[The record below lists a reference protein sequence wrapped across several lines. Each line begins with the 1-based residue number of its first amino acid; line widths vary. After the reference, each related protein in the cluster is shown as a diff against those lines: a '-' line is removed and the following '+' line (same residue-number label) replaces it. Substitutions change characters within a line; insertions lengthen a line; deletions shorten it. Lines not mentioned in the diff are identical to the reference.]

1 MLKTIPLSTVT
12 NFTGFKALICLCQGS
27 AILTDTLQEFD
38 LKLTPKKAHELLLLQ
53 SGKPCW

>member
-12 NFTGFKALICLCQGS
+12 NFTGFKALLCLCQGS
-27 AILTDTLQEFD
+27 AILTDTLQESV
-38 LKLTPKKAHELLLLQ
+38 LQLTKKAQELLLLH